1 MQVSFIHR
9 ILGTDD
15 HFSCDRYFLSST
27 QSSQTGVLHYLL
39 LFADFKFDAFI
50 IYSTVDQKWVT
61 KKLLPTL
68 ESKHKIKCCIHYR
81 DFVPGVPFTQNMADS
96 VYNSKKTVA
105 VVSKSFLT
113 SNFCSHELSIAL
125 HRLAQRG
132 DDSVVVVKLD
142 DVKNSQ
148 LPKELRFRSYIDFTK
163 STDKKTWEYKLV
175 NCLKSG
181 TSSSHP
187 LL

>member
-1 MQVSFIHR
+1 M
-9 ILGTDD
+9 
-15 HFSCDRYFLSST
+15 
-27 QSSQTGVLHYLL
+27 
-39 LFADFKFDAFI
+39 
-50 IYSTVDQKWVT
+50 DQKWVT
-61 KKLLPTL
+61 QKLLPTL

-81 DFVPGVPFTQNMADS
+81 DFVPGIPFTQNMADS

-125 HRLAQRG
+125 HRLAERG

-163 STDKKTWEYKLV
+163 STDKKSWEYKLV